1 MTYIENIDI
10 AIEEEIKILQARMEK
25 RRLDITEMEIANEQD
40 GQRVEG
46 LTLAKSQLETAINT
60 LKTLP
65 GYDTDF
71 TFNPKEKSRTRNDPR
86 VPQRKI
92 VTEILRR
99 SSSALTH
106 QQILNEVFR
115 EHSIRLNP
123 RSLSTF
129 LYATVREGTYSN
141 DNGKFS
147 LNLELSKDT
156 TSNGEDAHSGRI

>member
-1 MTYIENIDI
+1 MTYIENIDT
-10 AIEEEIKILQARMEK
+10 AIEEEIKILNSKIEK
-25 RRLDITEMEIANEQD
+25 RKLDIHSMETANEQD
-40 GQRVEG
+40 AERVKG

-65 GYDTDF
+65 GYDRDF
-71 TFNPKEKSRTRNDPR
+71 SLNPKEKTRNRSDSR

-99 SSSALTH
+99 SVRGMTH
-106 QQILNEVFR
+106 QEILDAVYK

-129 LYATVREGTYSN
+129 LYATTREGTYNN

-147 LNLELSKDT
+147 LCLELSKDT
-156 TSNGEDAHSGRI
+156 RPDGPNTHSG